1 MRVCFDR
8 SMSSSWWW
16 RCSRW
21 WSTPPPWNPTR
32 PGWVVS
38 GEGCHSGRLACRT
51 VDACSESVCVCVC
64 LCLGGGDQFC
74 VRIKIICTITAFA
87 SFLNFQKPHLTS
99 LFIWFSLLLNPIR
112 PIFLSFRFYFGPYR
126 CCLFSSF
133 YDSSMC
139 TTQCDIAFF
148 YFFITAF
155 LTFCCCAGIVYRLP
169 WKRYSTQMPRRFKDG
184 KLEKRNT
191 LPPPIFPFPVGC
203 ICSIIS
209 LDSCSTICFRAG
221 QHILQYVGAC
231 FLRNHSDFGP
241 TPPLKKTPTTLN

>member
-1 MRVCFDR
+1 MLALSLCAFVC
-8 SMSSSWWW
+8 
-16 RCSRW
+16 
-21 WSTPPPWNPTR
+21 
-32 PGWVVS
+32 
-38 GEGCHSGRLACRT
+38 AC
-51 VDACSESVCVCVC
+51 VW
-64 LCLGGGDQFC
+64 GGDQFC
-74 VRIKIICTITAFA
+74 VRRKIICTITAFA

-184 KLEKRNT
+184 KLEKKNT

-241 TPPLKKTPTTLN
+241 TPPPQKNPNNSELGFRFAFSTHKAALVDFTH